1 MPGAARSRVVIILTV
16 SLFLEFAS
24 LSAHAQI
31 RFDLPSQPLAQALTS
46 IGNLAN
52 LNVYFDPSLV
62 DGHQAP
68 ALKAEVSVEEALN
81 RLLAGTKLRA
91 VRVDENTVRVVA
103 DPGEKRAQ
111 NTHSADTG
119 AVHTPGGVHLAY
131 VGPPPVEPQGG
142 ERLAKTQSEVVLP
155 TPVAEVVVSAEKRD
169 ERLQD
174 VPVPVTALRAD
185 ALLNSN
191 QLQLQDYYTSVPGLS
206 LATSV
211 ESAQLLSIRGVTTG
225 GTTNP
230 TVGIVVD
237 DVPYGASTELGG
249 GQVVPD
255 IDPGDLARVE
265 VLRGPQGTLYGAS
278 SMGGLLKFVTVD
290 PSTDHFFGRVQAG
303 ISGVHSGNDPGYDA
317 RAAFNIPL
325 TDTLAMRVSGFTRQ
339 EPGYIDNPILNIN
352 NLNEQR
358 ASGGRLSALWKPSDA
373 LSLKLSALYQNTKAD
388 GSSDVDVQPGLGD
401 LQQNYLRG
409 IGGYDRQVQAY
420 SATLNAKLGGIDLTS
435 ITGYNVNSH
444 SDSWDFT
451 YRLGA
456 FTDGIFGVTGTPVT
470 ADNRT
475 NKFTEELRMTAP
487 LGSNVDWLLG
497 GFYTHESSHYAET
510 ILAVDALTGAQAGV
524 WGTISFPTT
533 YTEYAAFT
541 DFTFRFT
548 DQFDVQFGGRESVIK
563 QSSSESNIGDAYDT
577 NFLGLASPVYYPQVD
592 TRAAAFTYLVTPRYK
607 IAPHMMLYA
616 RLASGYRAGGPNAAP
631 GVPRG
636 YDPDKTENYEIGFK
650 GDVLSHLL
658 TLDASVYYINWK
670 DIQISLYDAQV
681 AQSYNANGS
690 KAVSRGV
697 EFSVQ
702 SRPLP
707 GLDVNAW
714 VSYDH
719 AALTQTFPAAALAYG
734 ASGDRLPYTARF
746 TGNFSVQ
753 QDFPIYNTWTGFL
766 GAMVS
771 YVGDRQGVF
780 LATPQRQYLPAY
792 AKTDLRAGARYDTWT
807 LNLYANNVT
816 DRRGVIS
823 GGLGSFP
830 PFGFTLIQPRLIGL
844 SLVKAF

>member
-1 MPGAARSRVVIILTV
+1 MPGVAHSRDVVVLAA
-16 SLFLEFAS
+16 SLFLGLLS

-31 RFDLPSQPLAQALTS
+31 RIDLPSQPLAQALTS
-46 IGNLAN
+46 LGNLAN

-68 ALKAEVSVEEALN
+68 ALKADVTVDEALN

-91 VRVDENTVRVVA
+91 VRVDANTVRVVA

-111 NTHSADTG
+111 TAPAPDTG
-119 AVHTPGGVHLAY
+119 AVYTPSSVHLAY
-131 VGPPPVEPQGG
+131 VGSQPVESQS
-142 ERLAKTQSEVVLP
+142 EQRLASDTLRP

-169 ERLQD
+169 ERLKD
-174 VPVPVTALRAD
+174 VPVPVTALKAD
-185 ALLNSN
+185 TLLNSN

-237 DVPYGASTELGG
+237 DVPYGSSTELGG

-290 PSTDHFFGRVQAG
+290 PSTDHFSGRVQAG
-303 ISGVHSGNDPGYDA
+303 LSAVHSGNNPGYDA
-317 RAAFNIPL
+317 RAAFNVPL
-325 TDTLAMRVSGFTRQ
+325 SDTLAVRLSGFTRQ
-339 EPGYIDNPILNIN
+339 EPGYIDNPIRNIN

-358 ASGGRLSALWKPSDA
+358 ASGGRLSALWKPSDV
-373 LSLKLSALYQNTKAD
+373 LSLKLSALYQSIKAD

-409 IGGYDRQVQAY
+409 IGGYDRKVQAY
-420 SATLNAKLGGIDLTS
+420 SATLKAKLGSIDLTS

-456 FTDGIFGVTGTPVT
+456 FTNAIFGVTGTPVT
-470 ADNRT
+470 ANNRT
-475 NKFTEELRMTAP
+475 NKFTEEVRMSAP
-487 LGSNVDWLLG
+487 LGPNVDWLLG
-497 GFYTHESSHYAET
+497 GFYTHESSQYAET
-510 ILAVDALTGAQAGV
+510 ILAVDATTGAQAGV
-524 WGTISFPTT
+524 WGTVSFPTT

-541 DFTFRFT
+541 DFTFHFT

-563 QSSSESNIGDAYDT
+563 QSSSESNIGDAYDV
-577 NFLGLASPVYYPQVD
+577 NFLGLPSPVYYPQVD
-592 TRAAAFTYLVTPRYK
+592 TRATAFTYLVTPRYK
-607 IAPHMMLYA
+607 ITPDMMLYA

-636 YDPDKTENYEIGFK
+636 YNLDKTENYEIGFK
-650 GDVLSHLL
+650 GDLLNHLL

-697 EFSVQ
+697 EFSVE
-702 SRPLP
+702 SRPLR
-707 GLDVNAW
+707 GLDMSAW

-719 AALTQTFPAAALAYG
+719 ATLTEAFPATALAYG

-746 TGNFSVQ
+746 TGNLSVQ
-753 QDFPIYNTWTGFL
+753 QDFPIFDAWTGFV
-766 GAMVS
+766 GATVS

-792 AKTDLRAGARYDTWT
+792 AKTDLRAGARYDTWA

-830 PFGFTLIQPRLIGL
+830 PFAFTMIQPRLIGL
-844 SLVKAF
+844 SVVKTF